1 MAIRLGLRAQF
12 IFGPVGFARVARM
25 IALGLEDLGVD
36 VRLYGVRNPRYDRTI
51 TKEEYERI
59 KGLTQKTWEPDIWLG
74 LGPGCGFVKDVE
86 KGWNIGMSMWET
98 PRLPGFGR
106 HCSEVDEVWVPSP
119 FNWQVFS
126 ESEWTS
132 EEHVSYMPLGVDTEL
147 NSPRPSKVKITD
159 DFRTQ
164 FDFIYGII
172 CGYSA
177 RKGVDLV
184 LTAHQELFSRS
195 DSVALLIKGD
205 HFGSKL
211 FPKDMKTLYE
221 GTILVDLSDRPADVV
236 QAIERKVQK
245 NKPVVL
251 YSFDP
256 LSDIQIAEVY
266 LAMDGFVFPSRG
278 EGFGLPPLEAMSCG
292 IPVVGTAA
300 TGMKEFMLED
310 ISYPVQSRGWKQEP
324 GCDWITQDY
333 VGHVFAD
340 PDYEQY
346 RDSVWRMYSNREE
359 AQAKAKK
366 AREFVVNNYRAELM
380 AARMKERLEEIM
392 GGGKTTEN
400 FWPKPEEV

>member
-36 VRLYGVRNPRYDRTI
+36 IRLYGIRNPRYDRTI

-59 KGLTQKTWEPDIWLG
+59 RGLTQKTWEPDIWLG
-74 LGPGCGFVKDVE
+74 LGPGCGFVKDA

-126 ESEWTS
+126 DSEWTS
-132 EEHVSYMPLGVDTEL
+132 EEHVSCMPLGVDTEL
-147 NSPRPSKVKITD
+147 NSPRPPRIKITD
-159 DFRTQ
+159 DFHTE
-164 FDFIYGII
+164 FDFVYGII

-184 LTAHQELFSRS
+184 LTAHHELFDRK
-195 DSVALLIKGD
+195 DNVALLIKGD
-205 HFGSKL
+205 HYGAKL
-211 FPKDMKTLYE
+211 FPKDMKSLYE
-221 GTILVDLSDRPADVV
+221 GTVLVDLSDREAVLKEV
-236 QAIERKVQK
+236 EGKIRMH
-245 NKPVVL
+245 KPTVL
-251 YSFDP
+251 YNFDP
-256 LSDIQIAEVY
+256 LTDEEIAEVY

-292 IPVVGTAA
+292 TPVVGTAA

-310 ISYPVQSRGWKQEP
+310 ICFPVQSRGWKLEP
-324 GCDWITQDY
+324 RCDWITGDY
-333 VGHVFAD
+333 VGHLFAD
-340 PDYEQY
+340 PDYVQY
-346 RDSVWRMYSNREE
+346 RDAVWQMYSDREE
-359 AQAKAKK
+359 AAVRAEN
-366 AREFVVNNYRAELM
+366 AREFVVENYREELM
-380 AARMKERLEEIM
+380 VVRMKQRLEEIM
-392 GGGKTTEN
+392 GGIKTTEN
-400 FWPKPEEV
+400 FWPKEV